1 MNLSGKLNLKLS
13 EPSGRRLTIAKELY
27 LHGYFHSMRRS
38 VSDLVLSILNFDF
51 CAETIIKAVLV
62 DHGVRIQRQRG
73 NFKTFKELIS
83 DLKQSFPNLKYI
95 DEVVSLHKLRNDV
108 QHHSNIP
115 SEQEV
120 SRHKT
125 TIRLFF
131 DEVCQKI
138 YESAISYDDI
148 SLALFIESENEK
160 IILGEMEKSYQNGSY
175 GDSIYYG
182 KQAAIYHVMLLRS
195 NMGVPYPH
203 SFHDPFTFSRFRD
216 FRKVGEILEQTVE
229 RLNWI
234 VDRLCLR
241 EHYDEINQLLGGHI
255 STRSYFHWH
264 RWNIQRVQAFPN
276 EAEQTR
282 NLVYEFITSTQDLI
296 KEQDLK
302 SPFVFD
308 LMVKKAEL
316 GRDYVIQVGF
326 VSDSAIESARLTIRK
341 TPSKDEIEKKI
352 AVKEE
357 ILDIPKDLGL
367 HIVPIQDLEKERQYQ
382 IHCEVTNGKGESDY
396 ANLTFKV

>member
-1 MNLSGKLNLKLS
+1 
-13 EPSGRRLTIAKELY
+13 
-27 LHGYFHSMRRS
+27 MRRS
-38 VSDLVLSILNFDF
+38 VSDLLLSILNFDF
-51 CAETIIKAVLV
+51 CAETIVKTVLV
-62 DHGVRIQRQRG
+62 DRGVRIERQRG
-73 NFKTFKELIS
+73 SFKTFEELIS
-83 DLKQSFPNLKYI
+83 DLNSSFPTLKYV

-108 QHHSNIP
+108 QHQGNIP

-131 DEVCQKI
+131 DEVCQKV
-138 YESAISYDDI
+138 YDSAISYDGI
-148 SLALFIESENEK
+148 SLALFIESESEK

-175 GDSIYYG
+175 NDSIYYG

-195 NMGVPYPH
+195 NMGVPHPH
-203 SFHDPFTFSRFRD
+203 SFRNPFNFSDFRD
-216 FRKVGEILEQTVE
+216 LSEIGRVLEETVE
-229 RLNWI
+229 RLNWT

-255 STRSYFHWH
+255 TSPYFDWY
-264 RWNIQRVQAFPN
+264 RGDIQRVQALPD
-276 EAEQTR
+276 EAEQIR

-296 KEQDLK
+296 KEHDLK

-308 LMVKKAEL
+308 SMVKKAEPSEN
-316 GRDYVIQVGF
+316 YVVQVGF
-326 VSDSAIESARLTIRK
+326 VSTSAIASAQIKIRK

-352 AVKEE
+352 GVKEE

-367 HIVPIQDLEKERQYQ
+367 HIVPIQDLEKGGQYNV
-382 IHCEVTNGKGESDY
+382 HCNVTDEKGESDHV
-396 ANLTFKV
+396 NLTFKA

>member
-51 CAETIIKAVLV
+51 CAETIVKTVLI
-62 DHGVRIQRQRG
+62 DYGVRIQRQRG
-73 NFKTFKELIS
+73 SFKTFKELIS
-83 DLKQSFPNLKYI
+83 DLKHSFPSLKYI
-95 DEVVSLHKLRNDV
+95 DEVASLHKLRNDV
-108 QHHSNIP
+108 QHHSSIP

-131 DEVCQKI
+131 DEVCQKV

-148 SLALFIESENEK
+148 SLALFIKTENEK

-175 GDSIYYG
+175 DDSIYYG

-195 NMGVPYPH
+195 NIGVPYPH
-203 SFHDPFTFSRFRD
+203 SFSNPFTFSRFGDLRE
-216 FRKVGEILEQTVE
+216 VGEVLEQTVE
-229 RLNWI
+229 RLNWV

-241 EHYDEINQLLGGHI
+241 EHYDEINQLLGGRI
-255 STRSYFHWH
+255 TSPYFHWY
-264 RWNIQRVQAFPN
+264 RGNIQRVQALPN

-282 NLVYEFITSTQDLI
+282 NLLYEFITSTQDLI

-316 GRDYVIQVGF
+316 SEDYVVQVGF
-326 VSDSAIESARLTIRK
+326 VSKSAITSAQLTIRK

-352 AVKEE
+352 AVKEQ
-357 ILDIPKDLGL
+357 ILDIPKNLGL
-367 HIVPIQDLEKERQYQ
+367 HILPIQALESGRQYEVYCKVTNEKEETD
-382 IHCEVTNGKGESDY
+382 HV
-396 ANLTFKV
+396 NLTFKT